1 MGEPPL
7 LVPPTSCGFRG
18 LGLPQWARR
27 IGPCGARHR
36 THGRGLPNAA
46 CYISRARRARQVRLR
61 RRVQPLHRRGNMARD
76 FWTRQSP
83 SKEKNPTIS
92 GDGVKGRRK
101 GMSEKGKS
109 HKAYPP
115 EFKSKCVRSMT
126 LRTRCGHQDGHVR
139 KMSAMCPRAGGHG
152 VRSRAPPAPL
162 T

>member
-1 MGEPPL
+1 MPHVTSVGLDVHARSVSAAAFNLYTGEVIWL
-7 LVPPTSCGFRG
+7 
-18 LGLPQWARR
+18 A
-27 IGPCGARHR
+27 
-36 THGRGLPNAA
+36 
-46 CYISRARRARQVRLR
+46 ISGHDRALR
-61 RRVQPLHRRGNMARD
+61 R
-76 FWTRQSP
+76 
-83 SKEKNPTIS
+83 KNPTIS

-139 KMSAMCPRAGGHG
+139 NVSAPCPRAGGHG